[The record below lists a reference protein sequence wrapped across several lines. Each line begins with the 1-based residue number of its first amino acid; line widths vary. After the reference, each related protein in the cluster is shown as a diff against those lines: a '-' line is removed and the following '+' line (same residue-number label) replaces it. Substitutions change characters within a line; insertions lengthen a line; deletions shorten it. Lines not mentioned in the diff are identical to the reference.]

1 MKFVSSLAFLL
12 SLSII
17 RAEDQEQT
25 ATANPVISDNVDIQ
39 NITETE
45 VEKKKKAVV
54 CTGEE
59 CQDEEVQKVEVAE
72 VIVNNNEELQDAID
86 NLANI
91 DDKKRRKQECD
102 GEDCVEED
110 NNENQDVEED
120 NNNDDENGQN
130 ENENDNQDGDDNQED
145 VNASQ

>member
-59 CQDEEVQKVEVAE
+59 CQDEEIQKVEVAE
-72 VIVNNNEELQDAID
+72 VVVNNNEDLQDAND

-102 GEDCVEED
+102 GEDC
-110 NNENQDVEED
+110 VEED